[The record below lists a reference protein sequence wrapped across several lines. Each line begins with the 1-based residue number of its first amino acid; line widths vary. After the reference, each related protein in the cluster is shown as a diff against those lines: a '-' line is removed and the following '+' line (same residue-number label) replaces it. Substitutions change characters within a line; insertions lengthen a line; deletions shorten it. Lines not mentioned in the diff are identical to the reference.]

1 MRVLLAGIATAALVA
16 VPASAASGGQSSG
29 LDGRVLRGAISP
41 ACQGVRPCEIGA
53 FVTLAFA
60 RHGTVVAQV
69 RSTTTG
75 EYRIALAPGVYSVTP
90 ARRAPLWRLLPQTV
104 RVPVGSYR
112 RVDFL
117 VDTGIP

>member
-60 RHGTVVAQV
+60 RHGTVVARV
-69 RSTTTG
+69 RSAPTG
-75 EYRIALAPGVYSVTP
+75 EYRIGLTPGVYSVTP
-90 ARRAPLWRLLPQTV
+90 EHREPLWRLFPRTV

-112 RVDFL
+112 RVDFI
-117 VDTGIP
+117 VDTGIT